1 MEGATIIAIISV
13 SATAITG
20 IITALFHSMSLSR
33 CTNIDCCGIKCER
46 QVLSEDTYRAEQV
59 ESREAEN
66 NVM

>member
-13 SATAITG
+13 STTALTA

-46 QVLSEDTYRAEQV
+46 NVLTEDTYKTEQK
-59 ESREAEN
+59 ETREN
-66 NVM
+66 NNNI

>member
-13 SATAITG
+13 STTALTA

-46 QVLSEDTYRAEQV
+46 NVLTEDTYKTEQK
-59 ESREAEN
+59 ETREN
-66 NVM
+66 NNI